1 MSNLNELLERFRRG
15 PELLAVVLTGLG
27 LEEPDFVPAP
37 GKWSI
42 RQIIAHV
49 ADTELV
55 MAQRFRQIAAE
66 DNPTVVAYDQE
77 AWARGLD
84 YARRKPAQSLD
95 TFRRL
100 RSENYELLK
109 GLPETAFARTG
120 NHTARGPVTLQFL
133 VELAATHSEKHAQQL
148 QGLREQF
155 KRSRASA

>member
-1 MSNLNELLERFRRG
+1 MNDIPDLLERFRRG
-15 PELLAVVLTGLG
+15 SELIAAITTGAAGSEL
-27 LEEPDFVPAP
+27 DFVPAP

-66 DNPTVVAYDQE
+66 ENPTIVAFDQE

-84 YARRKPAQSLD
+84 YARRKPAASLD

-100 RSENYELLK
+100 RAENHELLK

-120 NHTARGPVTLQFL
+120 NHTARGTVVLQFL
-133 VELAATHSEKHAQQL
+133 VELAANHSEKHAQQI
-148 QGLREQF
+148 QGVREQF
-155 KRSRASA
+155 KRSRAGA